1 MSWYPGH
8 MKKAIEEIES
18 KLKLVDMVIE
28 LVDARVPVATLN
40 PIFDR
45 LFANKGRLLLLS
57 KSDLADPKAT
67 EEFVDK
73 FNEDR
78 TSFAVNLSN
87 RNDIN
92 RILKEISNIKN
103 KMLEEKDGRVEDFTL
118 KMIVVGMPNVG
129 KSTLLNALKGKKS
142 ARVGNTP
149 GLTKNQQWVK
159 TDYGFMILDT
169 PGILST
175 SRKNQTLI
183 NNLKLVNGIENIED
197 DPAELAILL
206 IDILKDLYPGVLKDR
221 YDVNED
227 ADRVAI
233 LEDIGRA
240 RGTLLRGGEIDY
252 SRAGQILLQDFR
264 SGKLGRISLERVD
277 DLDRTDEE
285 WRIYNGR
292 GWSWQGTAI
301 WWGRCS
307 CSYHA
312 QKYFYYGNKWFQKTF
327 REKAQD
333 IF

>member
-175 SRKNQTLI
+175 SRKNKTLV

-197 DPAELAILL
+197 DPAELAIIL

-221 YDVNED
+221 YDVDEE

-264 SGKLGRISLERVD
+264 SGKLGRISLERVN

-327 REKAQD
+327 REKA
-333 IF
+333 

>member
-1 MSWYPGH
+1 MHAPFFIIKESIMSWYPGH

-285 WRIYNGR
+285 
-292 GWSWQGTAI
+292 
-301 WWGRCS
+301 
-307 CSYHA
+307 
-312 QKYFYYGNKWFQKTF
+312 
-327 REKAQD
+327 
-333 IF
+333 

>member
-8 MKKAIEEIES
+8 MKKAIEEIEG

-28 LVDARVPVATLN
+28 VVDARVPVATLN

-45 LFANKGRLLLLS
+45 LFANKERLLLLS

-67 EEFVDK
+67 EEFVNK
-73 FNEDR
+73 FNVDR

-103 KMLEEKDGRVEDFTL
+103 KILEEKDGRVEDFNL
-118 KMIVVGMPNVG
+118 KLIVVGMPNVG

-175 SRKNQTLI
+175 SRKNKTLV

-197 DPAELAILL
+197 DPAELAIIL
-206 IDILKDLYPGVLKDR
+206 IDILKDLYPGVLKER
-221 YDVNED
+221 YDVDED

-285 WRIYNGR
+285 
-292 GWSWQGTAI
+292 
-301 WWGRCS
+301 
-307 CSYHA
+307 
-312 QKYFYYGNKWFQKTF
+312 
-327 REKAQD
+327 
-333 IF
+333 

>member
-1 MSWYPGH
+1 MHAPFFIIKESIMSWYPGH

-175 SRKNQTLI
+175 SPKNQTLI

-285 WRIYNGR
+285 
-292 GWSWQGTAI
+292 
-301 WWGRCS
+301 
-307 CSYHA
+307 
-312 QKYFYYGNKWFQKTF
+312 
-327 REKAQD
+327 
-333 IF
+333 

>member
-18 KLKLVDMVIE
+18 KLKLVDMAIE

-45 LFANKGRLLLLS
+45 LFDNKERLLLLS

-67 EEFVDK
+67 EEFVNK

-103 KMLEEKDGRVEDFTL
+103 KMLEEKDGRVEDFNL
-118 KMIVVGMPNVG
+118 KLIVVGMPNVG

-175 SRKNQTLI
+175 SRKNQTLV

-197 DPAELAILL
+197 DPAELAIIL
-206 IDILKDLYPGVLKDR
+206 IDILKDLYPGVLKER

-292 GWSWQGTAI
+292 GWGWQGTAI
-301 WWGRCS
+301 WWGCCS

-327 REKAQD
+327 GEKA
-333 IF
+333 

>member
-28 LVDARVPVATLN
+28 VVDARVPVATLN

-45 LFANKGRLLLLS
+45 LFANKERLLLLS

-67 EEFVDK
+67 EEFINK

-92 RILKEISNIKN
+92 RILKETSNIKN
-103 KMLEEKDGRVEDFTL
+103 KMLEEKDGRVEDFNL
-118 KMIVVGMPNVG
+118 KLIVVGMPNVG

-175 SRKNQTLI
+175 SRKNQTLV

-197 DPAELAILL
+197 DPAELAIIL

-285 WRIYNGR
+285 
-292 GWSWQGTAI
+292 
-301 WWGRCS
+301 
-307 CSYHA
+307 
-312 QKYFYYGNKWFQKTF
+312 
-327 REKAQD
+327 
-333 IF
+333 

>member
-175 SRKNQTLI
+175 SRKNKTLV

-197 DPAELAILL
+197 DPAELAIIL

-221 YDVNED
+221 YDVDEE

-285 WRIYNGR
+285 WRIYYGR
-292 GWSWQGTAI
+292 GWSWQGASI

-327 REKAQD
+327 REKA
-333 IF
+333 

>member
-28 LVDARVPVATLN
+28 VVDARVPVATLN

-197 DPAELAILL
+197 DPAELAIIL

-221 YDVNED
+221 YDVDEE

-285 WRIYNGR
+285 WRIYYGR

-327 REKAQD
+327 REKA
-333 IF
+333 

>member
-28 LVDARVPVATLN
+28 VVDARVPVATLN

-45 LFANKGRLLLLS
+45 LFANKERLLLLS

-67 EEFVDK
+67 EEFVNK

-103 KMLEEKDGRVEDFTL
+103 KMLEEKDGRVEDFNL
-118 KMIVVGMPNVG
+118 KLIVVGMPNVG

-175 SRKNQTLI
+175 SRKNQTLV

-197 DPAELAILL
+197 DPAELAIIL
-206 IDILKDLYPGVLKDR
+206 IDILKDLYPGVLTDR

-292 GWSWQGTAI
+292 GWSWQRSTI
-301 WWGRCS
+301 WWGCCG

-327 REKAQD
+327 REKA
-333 IF
+333 

>member
-1 MSWYPGH
+1 MHAPFFIIKENNMSWYPGH

-28 LVDARVPVATLN
+28 VVDARVPVATLN

-45 LFANKGRLLLLS
+45 LFANKERLLLLS

-67 EEFVDK
+67 EEFVNK

-103 KMLEEKDGRVEDFTL
+103 KMLEEKDGRVEDFNL
-118 KMIVVGMPNVG
+118 KLIVVGMPNVG

-175 SRKNQTLI
+175 SRKNQTLV

-197 DPAELAILL
+197 DPAELAIIL
-206 IDILKDLYPGVLKDR
+206 IDILKDLYPGVLTDR

-285 WRIYNGR
+285 
-292 GWSWQGTAI
+292 
-301 WWGRCS
+301 
-307 CSYHA
+307 
-312 QKYFYYGNKWFQKTF
+312 
-327 REKAQD
+327 
-333 IF
+333 

>member
-28 LVDARVPVATLN
+28 VVDARVPVATLN

-45 LFANKGRLLLLS
+45 LFANKERLLLLS

-67 EEFVDK
+67 EEFVNK

-103 KMLEEKDGRVEDFTL
+103 KMLEEKDGRVEDFNL
-118 KMIVVGMPNVG
+118 KLIVVGMPNVG

-175 SRKNQTLI
+175 SRKNQTLV

-197 DPAELAILL
+197 DPAELAIIL

-285 WRIYNGR
+285 
-292 GWSWQGTAI
+292 
-301 WWGRCS
+301 
-307 CSYHA
+307 
-312 QKYFYYGNKWFQKTF
+312 
-327 REKAQD
+327 
-333 IF
+333 

>member
-175 SRKNQTLI
+175 SRKNKTLV

-197 DPAELAILL
+197 DPAELAIIL

-285 WRIYNGR
+285 WRIYYGR
-292 GWSWQGTAI
+292 GWSWQGASI
-301 WWGRCS
+301 WWGCG
-307 CSYHA
+307 CCYYHA
-312 QKYFYYGNKWFQKTF
+312 QKYFYYGNKWL
-327 REKAQD
+327 
-333 IF
+333 

>member
-1 MSWYPGH
+1 M
-8 MKKAIEEIES
+8 
-18 KLKLVDMVIE
+18 
-28 LVDARVPVATLN
+28 
-40 PIFDR
+40 
-45 LFANKGRLLLLS
+45 FANKGRLLLLS

-175 SRKNQTLI
+175 SRKNKTLV

-197 DPAELAILL
+197 DPAELAIIL

-221 YDVNED
+221 YDVDEE

-264 SGKLGRISLERVD
+264 SGKLGRISLERVN

-285 WRIYNGR
+285 
-292 GWSWQGTAI
+292 
-301 WWGRCS
+301 
-307 CSYHA
+307 
-312 QKYFYYGNKWFQKTF
+312 
-327 REKAQD
+327 
-333 IF
+333 

>member
-1 MSWYPGH
+1 MHAPFFIIKESIMSWYPGH

-28 LVDARVPVATLN
+28 VVDARVPVATLN

-197 DPAELAILL
+197 DPAELAIIL

-221 YDVNED
+221 YDVDEE

-285 WRIYNGR
+285 
-292 GWSWQGTAI
+292 
-301 WWGRCS
+301 
-307 CSYHA
+307 
-312 QKYFYYGNKWFQKTF
+312 
-327 REKAQD
+327 
-333 IF
+333 

>member
-8 MKKAIEEIES
+8 MKKATEEIEG

-28 LVDARVPVATLN
+28 VVDARVPVATLN

-45 LFANKGRLLLLS
+45 LFANKERLLLLS

-67 EEFVDK
+67 EEFVNK
-73 FNEDR
+73 FNVDR

-103 KMLEEKDGRVEDFTL
+103 KILEEKDGRVEDFNL
-118 KMIVVGMPNVG
+118 KLIVVGMPNVG

-175 SRKNQTLI
+175 SRKNKTLV

-197 DPAELAILL
+197 DPAELAIIL
-206 IDILKDLYPGVLKDR
+206 IDILKDLYPGVLKER
-221 YDVNED
+221 YDVDED

-285 WRIYNGR
+285 
-292 GWSWQGTAI
+292 
-301 WWGRCS
+301 
-307 CSYHA
+307 
-312 QKYFYYGNKWFQKTF
+312 
-327 REKAQD
+327 
-333 IF
+333 

>member
-45 LFANKGRLLLLS
+45 LFANKERLLLLS

-67 EEFVDK
+67 EEFVNK

-103 KMLEEKDGRVEDFTL
+103 KMLEEKDGRVEDFNL
-118 KMIVVGMPNVG
+118 KLIVVGMPNVG

-175 SRKNQTLI
+175 SRKNQTLV

-197 DPAELAILL
+197 DPAELAIIL
-206 IDILKDLYPGVLKDR
+206 IDILKDLYPGVLTDR

-285 WRIYNGR
+285 
-292 GWSWQGTAI
+292 
-301 WWGRCS
+301 
-307 CSYHA
+307 
-312 QKYFYYGNKWFQKTF
+312 
-327 REKAQD
+327 
-333 IF
+333 

>member
-28 LVDARVPVATLN
+28 VVDARVPVATLN

-45 LFANKGRLLLLS
+45 LFANKERLLLLS

-67 EEFVDK
+67 EEFVNK

-103 KMLEEKDGRVEDFTL
+103 KMLEEKDGRVEDFNL
-118 KMIVVGMPNVG
+118 KLIVVGMPNVG

-175 SRKNQTLI
+175 SRKNQTLV

-197 DPAELAILL
+197 DPAELAIIL
-206 IDILKDLYPGVLKDR
+206 INILKDLYPGVLKDR

-292 GWSWQGTAI
+292 GWSWQRATI

-312 QKYFYYGNKWFQKTF
+312 QKYFYYGNKWL
-327 REKAQD
+327 
-333 IF
+333 

>member
-285 WRIYNGR
+285 WRIYYGR

-327 REKAQD
+327 REKA
-333 IF
+333 

>member
-28 LVDARVPVATLN
+28 VVDARVPVATLN

-45 LFANKGRLLLLS
+45 LFANKERLLLLS

-67 EEFVDK
+67 EEFVNK

-103 KMLEEKDGRVEDFTL
+103 KMLEEKDGRVEDFNL
-118 KMIVVGMPNVG
+118 KLIVVGMPNVG

-175 SRKNQTLI
+175 SRKNQTLV

-197 DPAELAILL
+197 DPAELAIIL
-206 IDILKDLYPGVLKDR
+206 IDILKDLYPGVLTDR

-285 WRIYNGR
+285 
-292 GWSWQGTAI
+292 
-301 WWGRCS
+301 
-307 CSYHA
+307 
-312 QKYFYYGNKWFQKTF
+312 
-327 REKAQD
+327 
-333 IF
+333 

>member
-28 LVDARVPVATLN
+28 VVDARVPVATLN
-40 PIFDR
+40 PIFDL
-45 LFANKGRLLLLS
+45 LFANKERLLLLS

-67 EEFVDK
+67 EEFVNK

-103 KMLEEKDGRVEDFTL
+103 KMLEEKDGRVEDFNL
-118 KMIVVGMPNVG
+118 KLIVVGMPNVG

-175 SRKNQTLI
+175 SRKNQTLV

-197 DPAELAILL
+197 DPAELAIIL

-233 LEDIGRA
+233 LEDIGRD

-285 WRIYNGR
+285 
-292 GWSWQGTAI
+292 
-301 WWGRCS
+301 
-307 CSYHA
+307 
-312 QKYFYYGNKWFQKTF
+312 
-327 REKAQD
+327 
-333 IF
+333 

>member
-28 LVDARVPVATLN
+28 VVDARVPVATLN

-45 LFANKGRLLLLS
+45 LFANKERLLLLS

-67 EEFVDK
+67 EEFVNK

-78 TSFAVNLSN
+78 TSFEVNLSN

-103 KMLEEKDGRVEDFTL
+103 KMLEEKDGRVEDFNL
-118 KMIVVGMPNVG
+118 KLIVVGMPNVG

-175 SRKNQTLI
+175 SRKNKTLV

-197 DPAELAILL
+197 DPAELAIIL
-206 IDILKDLYPGVLKDR
+206 IDILKDLYPGVLKER
-221 YDVNED
+221 YDVDED

-285 WRIYNGR
+285 
-292 GWSWQGTAI
+292 
-301 WWGRCS
+301 
-307 CSYHA
+307 
-312 QKYFYYGNKWFQKTF
+312 
-327 REKAQD
+327 
-333 IF
+333 

>member
-28 LVDARVPVATLN
+28 VVDARVPVATLN

-45 LFANKGRLLLLS
+45 LFANKERLLLLS

-67 EEFVDK
+67 EEFINK

-92 RILKEISNIKN
+92 RILKETSNIKN
-103 KMLEEKDGRVEDFTL
+103 KMLEEKDGRVEDFNL
-118 KMIVVGMPNVG
+118 KLIVVGMPNVG

-175 SRKNQTLI
+175 SRKNQTLV

-197 DPAELAILL
+197 DPAELAIIL

-285 WRIYNGR
+285 WRIYYGR
-292 GWSWQGTAI
+292 GWSWQGASI
-301 WWGRCS
+301 WWGCCS

-312 QKYFYYGNKWFQKTF
+312 QKYFYYGNKWL
-327 REKAQD
+327 
-333 IF
+333 

>member
-175 SRKNQTLI
+175 SPKNQTLI

-285 WRIYNGR
+285 WRIYYGR
-292 GWSWQGTAI
+292 GWSWQGASI
-301 WWGRCS
+301 WWGCG
-307 CSYHA
+307 CCYYHA
-312 QKYFYYGNKWFQKTF
+312 QKYFYYGNKWL
-327 REKAQD
+327 
-333 IF
+333 

>member
-57 KSDLADPKAT
+57 KSDLADSKAT

-175 SRKNQTLI
+175 SRKNKTLI

-285 WRIYNGR
+285 WRIYYGR
-292 GWSWQGTAI
+292 RWSWQGASI
-301 WWGRCS
+301 WWGCG
-307 CSYHA
+307 CCYYHA
-312 QKYFYYGNKWFQKTF
+312 QKYFYYGNKWL
-327 REKAQD
+327 
-333 IF
+333 

>member
-45 LFANKGRLLLLS
+45 LFDNKERLLLLS

-67 EEFVDK
+67 EEFVNK

-103 KMLEEKDGRVEDFTL
+103 KMLEEKDGRVEDFNL
-118 KMIVVGMPNVG
+118 KLIVVGMPNVG

-175 SRKNQTLI
+175 SRKNQTLV

-285 WRIYNGR
+285 
-292 GWSWQGTAI
+292 
-301 WWGRCS
+301 
-307 CSYHA
+307 
-312 QKYFYYGNKWFQKTF
+312 
-327 REKAQD
+327 
-333 IF
+333 

>member
-327 REKAQD
+327 GEKT
-333 IF
+333 

>member
-197 DPAELAILL
+197 DPAELAIIL

-221 YDVNED
+221 YDVDEE

-285 WRIYNGR
+285 WRIYYGR

-327 REKAQD
+327 REKA
-333 IF
+333 

>member
-1 MSWYPGH
+1 MHAPFFIIKESIMSWYPGH
-8 MKKAIEEIES
+8 MKKAIEEIEG

-57 KSDLADPKAT
+57 KSDLADPKVT

-175 SRKNQTLI
+175 SRKNKTLV

-240 RGTLLRGGEIDY
+240 RGTLLRGCEIDY

-285 WRIYNGR
+285 
-292 GWSWQGTAI
+292 
-301 WWGRCS
+301 
-307 CSYHA
+307 
-312 QKYFYYGNKWFQKTF
+312 
-327 REKAQD
+327 
-333 IF
+333 

>member
-28 LVDARVPVATLN
+28 VVDARVPVATLN

-92 RILKEISNIKN
+92 RILKEISNKKN
-103 KMLEEKDGRVEDFTL
+103 KLLEEKDGRVEDFTL

-175 SRKNQTLI
+175 SRKNQTLV

-197 DPAELAILL
+197 DPAELAIIL
-206 IDILKDLYPGVLKDR
+206 IDILKDLYPGVLKER
-221 YDVNED
+221 YDVDED

-292 GWSWQGTAI
+292 WWSGERSAI
-301 WWGRCS
+301 WWGC
-307 CSYHA
+307 CGCCYHA

-327 REKAQD
+327 GEKT
-333 IF
+333 

>member
-1 MSWYPGH
+1 MHAPFFIIKESIMSWYPGH

-28 LVDARVPVATLN
+28 VVDARVPVATLN

-197 DPAELAILL
+197 DPAELAVLL

-285 WRIYNGR
+285 
-292 GWSWQGTAI
+292 
-301 WWGRCS
+301 
-307 CSYHA
+307 
-312 QKYFYYGNKWFQKTF
+312 
-327 REKAQD
+327 
-333 IF
+333 

>member
-175 SRKNQTLI
+175 SRKNQTLV

-285 WRIYNGR
+285 
-292 GWSWQGTAI
+292 
-301 WWGRCS
+301 
-307 CSYHA
+307 
-312 QKYFYYGNKWFQKTF
+312 
-327 REKAQD
+327 
-333 IF
+333 

>member
-28 LVDARVPVATLN
+28 VVDARVPVATLN

-45 LFANKGRLLLLS
+45 LFANKERLLLLS

-67 EEFVDK
+67 EEFVNK

-103 KMLEEKDGRVEDFTL
+103 KMLEEKDGRVEDFNL
-118 KMIVVGMPNVG
+118 KLIVVGMPNVG

-175 SRKNQTLI
+175 SRKNKTLV

-197 DPAELAILL
+197 DPAELAIIL

-285 WRIYNGR
+285 
-292 GWSWQGTAI
+292 
-301 WWGRCS
+301 
-307 CSYHA
+307 
-312 QKYFYYGNKWFQKTF
+312 
-327 REKAQD
+327 
-333 IF
+333 